1 MFFSMR
7 QLYFLLAESLGS
19 PASIRDAGYSRD
31 DVILLTEIAGGD
43 SRALEELF
51 NRYKGLIY
59 SQSLHI
65 LKDPGLSEEIT
76 LDVFNQIW
84 QRARDYQPSR
94 AAVKTWLVRIA
105 RNRAIDVLRMRR
117 SRLDSNHELWAENA
131 LESLSGDSNPEFEI
145 EQLDLYRKVSDFLKT
160 LPEDQLIVLK
170 LAYFHGLSH
179 SQIAEQLKQP
189 LGTVKGRIRIAM
201 RSLQTKFL
209 KMNDI

>member
-19 PASIRDAGYSRD
+19 PASTRDAGYSRD

-43 SRALEELF
+43 SRALEKLF

-117 SRLDSNHELWAENA
+117 SRLDTNHALWASKLFRGSA
-131 LESLSGDSNPEFEI
+131 L
-145 EQLDLYRKVSDFLKT
+145 T
-160 LPEDQLIVLK
+160 
-170 LAYFHGLSH
+170 GL
-179 SQIAEQLKQP
+179 
-189 LGTVKGRIRIAM
+189 
-201 RSLQTKFL
+201 RS
-209 KMNDI
+209 

>member
-1 MFFSMR
+1 MR
-7 QLYFLLAESLGS
+7 QLFFLLAESLGS
-19 PASIRDAGYSRD
+19 HTSSRDAGYSRD
-31 DVILLTEIAGGD
+31 DAILLTEIAGGD
-43 SRALEELF
+43 AQAFEELF
-51 NRYKGLIY
+51 DRYKGLIY

-76 LDVFNQIW
+76 LDVFNQVW

-105 RNRAIDVLRMRR
+105 RNRTIDVLRMRR
-117 SRLDSNHELWAENA
+117 SRLDSNHALWAEDA
-131 LESLSGDSNPEFEI
+131 LESLAGDSNPELEI
-145 EQLDLYRKVSDFLKT
+145 EQQDLYRKVSDFLKT

-179 SQIAEQLKQP
+179 SQIAEQLRQP

-201 RSLQTKFL
+201 RSLQAKFL
-209 KMNDI
+209 NMNDI

>member
-1 MFFSMR
+1 MFFPIQR
-7 QLYFLLAESLGS
+7 IIFLLAD
-19 PASIRDAGYSRD
+19 SIGVHSSHQNAGDSKTDA
-31 DVILLTEIAGGD
+31 VLLFLIARGD
-43 SRALEELF
+43 SRAFEELF
-51 NRYKGLIY
+51 DRYKGLIY

-65 LKDPGLSEEIT
+65 LRDPGLSEEVT

-84 QRARDYQPSR
+84 QRAQDYRSSR

-117 SRLDSNHELWAENA
+117 RRLDTNHALWAEDA
-131 LESLSGDSNPEFEI
+131 LDSLHGESNPEFEI
-145 EQLDLYRKVSDFLKT
+145 EQLDLYRNVLAFLKT
-160 LPEDQLIVLK
+160 LPEDQITVLT

-201 RSLQTKFL
+201 RTLQKKFTN
-209 KMNDI
+209 KD